1 MFKCYFI
8 ACYVLSAKDK
18 LCITAPPGVVAY
30 SVTSTIISFFYSSV
44 GYQNPSFEL

>member
-8 ACYVLSAKDK
+8 ACHVLSAKDK

-30 SVTSTIISFFYSSV
+30 SVTSTSISFFMV
-44 GYQNPSFEL
+44 Q